1 MTAEKIEVNARD
13 FVVISAR
20 DEHIAHSDLG
30 SWVKILKE
38 VQQ

>member
-13 FVVISAR
+13 FAVISTR

-30 SWVKILKE
+30 
-38 VQQ
+38 